1 MAFAMPVISHF
12 TRRPMATTLFLAE
25 IEPVHKELCLLESA
39 CPHCG
44 ESLAKG
50 KIEVAG
56 GETVETV
63 YCPFGNCDL
72 RPFTF

>member
-1 MAFAMPVISHF
+1 MV
-12 TRRPMATTLFLAE
+12 TTLFLAE
-25 IEPVHKELCLLESA
+25 IEPVHKEPCILESV

-44 ESLAKG
+44 EPLAKG